1 MRLRFI
7 GLSLALAACSA
18 SQNRPDAGATPSST
32 AQPAR
37 FLYVWAGDKDGTA
50 TDFLA
55 VYDVRPGSATHG
67 RLLSTVPV
75 NEHHTHPH
83 HMQYELPPAGEL
95 LYISGYGAERI
106 FLIDFSVADKPS
118 VVRTLSPADG
128 FRYPHDLSRL
138 PNGHVLASYLG
149 TDNAARDDGGLVEYG
164 PRGDLLGTVH
174 SADTAAHGQ
183 VRTYAMAILSA
194 QDRLLTTSAPM
205 HQDSTA
211 DVVQIWKLSTLEL
224 LKTIRLP
231 DGPAPHLKQLPFE
244 PRLMADGRTVLINT
258 YGCGFYLVTGVE
270 TPSPQVRYVGAIA
283 DTFASCGVPVLI
295 GNYWVMTVGK
305 LSQLIVYDVADPA
318 QPREVSRL
326 TADSA
331 FRPHWLARD
340 PGSDRLIVGGEN
352 GGEERMLIAR
362 LDARTGRLTWDETL
376 RSADGSLGINFTH
389 DDWPHGRTGPAFA
402 HAALFRP

>member
-7 GLSLALAACSA
+7 ALSLALAGCSA
-18 SQNRPDAGATPSST
+18 SRNQPDADVTA

-37 FLYVWAGDKDGTA
+37 FLYVWAGDKDGDA

-55 VYDVRPGSATHG
+55 VYDVRRGSATYG

-75 NEHHTHPH
+75 NERHTHPH

-106 FLIDFSVADKPS
+106 FLVDFSVAEKPS
-118 VVRTLSPADG
+118 IVRTLSPAAG
-128 FRYPHDLSRL
+128 FRYPHDLTRL
-138 PNGHVLASYLG
+138 PNGNVLASYLG
-149 TDNAARDDGGLVEYG
+149 TDNARPHDGGLVEYS
-164 PRGDLLGTVH
+164 PRGELLRTVR

-183 VRTYAMAILSA
+183 VRTYALAILPA
-194 QDRLLTTSAPM
+194 QDRLLSTSAPM
-205 HQDSTA
+205 DQDSTA

-244 PRLMADGRTVLINT
+244 PRVMADGRTILLNT
-258 YGCGFYLVTGVE
+258 FGCGFYVVTGVE
-270 TPSPQVRYVGAIA
+270 TQSPQVRYVSAIA
-283 DTFASCGVPVLI
+283 DRFANCGVPVLI
-295 GNYWVMTVGK
+295 GKYWVMTVGK

-352 GGEERMLIAR
+352 GGEERMLMAL
-362 LDARTGRLTWDETL
+362 LDANTGRLTWDETL
-376 RSADGSLGINFTH
+376 RSPDGSLGINFTR